1 MAINGRRHLPLTET
15 PRLPQEQPQM
25 EIRGIPQLTL
35 TRTDLRRLKGL
46 IRGASI
52 SARRAI
58 REGIATKFSM
68 NLGSRLAIC

>member
-35 TRTDLRRLKGL
+35 TRTDRHKLKGL
-46 IRGASI
+46 IREVSI
-52 SARRAI
+52 SVRRAI
-58 REGIATKFSM
+58 RGEIATKLSM